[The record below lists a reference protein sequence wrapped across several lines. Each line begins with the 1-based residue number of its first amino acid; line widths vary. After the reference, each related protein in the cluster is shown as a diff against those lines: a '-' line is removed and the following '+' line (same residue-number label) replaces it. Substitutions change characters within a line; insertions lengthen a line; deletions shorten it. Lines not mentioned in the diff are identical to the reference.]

1 MCVWICKSQCTACLQ
16 IETYD
21 ELLAGVHVYYTIH
34 MSGEPVY
41 FGLVSYNKNNK
52 NILLGVINANG
63 AKNFPHRRLY
73 YTDRAGPILSAEE

>member
-1 MCVWICKSQCTACLQ
+1 
-16 IETYD
+16 
-21 ELLAGVHVYYTIH
+21 

-73 YTDRAGPILSAEE
+73 YTDRAGPILSAEEQYNITTIDDAIIGSNITM